1 MKNCTNLL
9 VLCYFLSGVTG
20 NMLIIDHQLLK
31 VRIMAVITLFLAVV
45 IILIIIYQQNLKNK
59 ECTIRR
65 LSPNLQ
71 NYIQQQ
77 KENENRIK
85 QNKEYI
91 RSFQDQQTG
100 QQKDLEPE
108 QTSQISQ
115 PEQQNKSLA
124 PANQELQEQIET
136 SWKKLK
142 ETPLRT
148 QHIQE
153 LTTEMLLLKEREQK
167 LTGQLIAIH
176 PLMNELRNSP
186 RFMRPEDLAV
196 LRQLTDDIYQDFT
209 SRLNSRFTNLTDVDI
224 QLCILIKLRFTV
236 AQIAILSAISPTPVY
251 QQKSRMKKRILRIEP
266 DVFSHGETLDVW
278 LYKL

>member
-115 PEQQNKSLA
+115 PEQQNKNLA

>member
-1 MKNCTNLL
+1 
-9 VLCYFLSGVTG
+9 
-20 NMLIIDHQLLK
+20 MLIIDHQLLK

-65 LSPNLQ
+65 LSLNLQ

-77 KENENRIK
+77 KENEIRIE

-91 RSFQDQQTG
+91 RNFQDQLTG
-100 QQKDLEPE
+100 QQKNQEPE

-124 PANQELQEQIET
+124 LANQELQEQIET
-136 SWKKLK
+136 NWKKLK

-236 AQIAILSAISPTPVY
+236 AQIAILSAISPTSVY

>member
-31 VRIMAVITLFLAVV
+31 VRIMTVITLFLAVV

-77 KENENRIK
+77 KENEIRIK

-100 QQKDLEPE
+100 QQKDQEPE

-136 SWKKLK
+136 NWKKLK

-153 LTTEMLLLKEREQK
+153 LTTEMLLKEREQK

-196 LRQLTDDIYQDFT
+196 LRKLTDDIYQDFT

-224 QLCILIKLRFTV
+224 QLCILIKLGFSIS
-236 AQIAILSAISPTPVY
+236 QIAILTAISPTSVS
-251 QQKSRMKKRILRIEP
+251 QQKSRTKKRIQQQEP
-266 DVFSHGETLDVW
+266 DCFAEGETLDLW
-278 LYKL
+278 LRKF

>member
-9 VLCYFLSGVTG
+9 VLCCFLSGVTG
-20 NMLIIDHQLLK
+20 NMQIIDHQLLK
-31 VRIMAVITLFLAVV
+31 VRIMTVITLFLTVV

-59 ECTIRR
+59 ECTICR
-65 LSPNLQ
+65 LSLNLQ

-77 KENENRIK
+77 KENEIRIK

-100 QQKDLEPE
+100 QQKDQEPE

-115 PEQQNKSLA
+115 PEQQNKNLA
-124 PANQELQEQIET
+124 LANQELQKQIET
-136 SWKKLK
+136 NWKKLK
-142 ETPLRT
+142 ASPLRT

-209 SRLNSRFTNLTDVDI
+209 SRLNNRFTNLTDVDI
-224 QLCILIKLRFTV
+224 QLCILIKLGFSIS
-236 AQIAILSAISPTPVY
+236 QIAILTAISPTSVS
-251 QQKSRMKKRILRIEP
+251 QQKSRTKKRIQQQEP
-266 DVFSHGETLDVW
+266 DCFAEGETLDLW
-278 LYKL
+278 LRKF

>member
-20 NMLIIDHQLLK
+20 NMLITNHQLLK

-77 KENENRIK
+77 KENEIRIK

-100 QQKDLEPE
+100 QQKDQEPE

-136 SWKKLK
+136 NWKKLK

-224 QLCILIKLRFTV
+224 QLCILIKLGFSIS
-236 AQIAILSAISPTPVY
+236 QIAILTAISPTSVSK
-251 QQKSRMKKRILRIEP
+251 QKSRTKKRIQQQEP
-266 DVFSHGETLDVW
+266 DCFAEGETLDLW
-278 LYKL
+278 LRKF

>member
-9 VLCYFLSGVTG
+9 VLCCFLSGVTS
-20 NMLIIDHQLLK
+20 NMLIIDHHLLK

-65 LSPNLQ
+65 LSLNLQ

-77 KENENRIK
+77 KENEIRIE

-91 RSFQDQQTG
+91 RNFQDQLTG
-100 QQKDLEPE
+100 QQKNQEPE

-124 PANQELQEQIET
+124 LANQELQEQIET
-136 SWKKLK
+136 NWKKLK

>member
-31 VRIMAVITLFLAVV
+31 VRIMTVITLFLAVV

-77 KENENRIK
+77 KENEIRIK

-115 PEQQNKSLA
+115 PEQQNKNLA

>member
-59 ECTIRR
+59 ECTICR
-65 LSPNLQ
+65 LSLNLQ

-77 KENENRIK
+77 KENEIRIK

-100 QQKDLEPE
+100 QQKDQEPE

-115 PEQQNKSLA
+115 PEQQNKNLA
-124 PANQELQEQIET
+124 PANQELQKQIET
-136 SWKKLK
+136 NWKKLK
-142 ETPLRT
+142 ASPLRT

-196 LRQLTDDIYQDFT
+196 LRQLTDDIYQDFYFT
-209 SRLNSRFTNLTDVDI
+209 AEQPLYEPDGCGHPTLYSDQARFQHFTNSHTDGN
-224 QLCILIKLRFTV
+224 
-236 AQIAILSAISPTPVY
+236 ISN
-251 QQKSRMKKRILRIEP
+251 LRIPAEIKNK
-266 DVFSHGETLDVW
+266 ETYPTAGTRLFC
-278 LYKL
+278 

>member
-1 MKNCTNLL
+1 
-9 VLCYFLSGVTG
+9 
-20 NMLIIDHQLLK
+20 MLIIDHQLLK

-77 KENENRIK
+77 KENEIRIK

-100 QQKDLEPE
+100 QQKDQEPE

-236 AQIAILSAISPTPVY
+236 AQIAILSAISPTSVY

>member
-31 VRIMAVITLFLAVV
+31 VRIMTVITLFLAVV

-77 KENENRIK
+77 KKNEIRIK

-100 QQKDLEPE
+100 QQKDQEPE

-115 PEQQNKSLA
+115 PEQQNKNLA
-124 PANQELQEQIET
+124 LANQELQEQIET
-136 SWKKLK
+136 NWKKLK
-142 ETPLRT
+142 EPPLRT

-186 RFMRPEDLAV
+186 RFMRSEDLAV

-224 QLCILIKLRFTV
+224 QLCILIKLGFSIS
-236 AQIAILSAISPTPVY
+236 QIAILTAISPTSVS
-251 QQKSRMKKRILRIEP
+251 QQKSRTKKRIQQQEP
-266 DVFSHGETLDVW
+266 DSFAEGETLDLW
-278 LYKL
+278 LRKF

>member
-20 NMLIIDHQLLK
+20 NMQIIDQQLLK
-31 VRIMAVITLFLAVV
+31 VRIMTVITLFLTVV

-77 KENENRIK
+77 KENEIRIE

-91 RSFQDQQTG
+91 RSFQNQLTG
-100 QQKDLEPE
+100 QQKNQEPE

-124 PANQELQEQIET
+124 PANQERQEQIET
-136 SWKKLK
+136 NWKKLQ

-224 QLCILIKLRFTV
+224 QLCILIKLGFSIS
-236 AQIAILSAISPTPVY
+236 QIAILTAISPTSVS
-251 QQKSRMKKRILRIEP
+251 QQKSRTKKRIQQQEP
-266 DVFSHGETLDVW
+266 DCFAEGETLDLW
-278 LYKL
+278 LRKF

>member
-9 VLCYFLSGVTG
+9 VLCYFLSEVTG

-65 LSPNLQ
+65 LSLNLQ

-77 KENENRIK
+77 KENEIRIE

-91 RSFQDQQTG
+91 RSFQDQLTG
-100 QQKDLEPE
+100 QQKNQEPE

-115 PEQQNKSLA
+115 PEQQNKNLA

-136 SWKKLK
+136 NRKKLK

-236 AQIAILSAISPTPVY
+236 AQIAILSAISPTSVY

>member
-20 NMLIIDHQLLK
+20 NMLITNHQLLK

-65 LSPNLQ
+65 LSLNLQ

-77 KENENRIK
+77 KENEIRIK

-91 RSFQDQQTG
+91 RNFQDQQTG
-100 QQKDLEPE
+100 QQKDQEPE

-115 PEQQNKSLA
+115 PEQQNKNLA
-124 PANQELQEQIET
+124 LANQELQEQIET
-136 SWKKLK
+136 NWKKLK
-142 ETPLRT
+142 ETPVRT

>member
-9 VLCYFLSGVTG
+9 VLCCFLSGVTG
-20 NMLIIDHQLLK
+20 NMQIIDHQLLK
-31 VRIMAVITLFLAVV
+31 VRIMTVITLFLTVV

-59 ECTIRR
+59 ECTICR
-65 LSPNLQ
+65 LSLNLQ

-77 KENENRIK
+77 KENEIRIK

-100 QQKDLEPE
+100 QQKDQEPE

-115 PEQQNKSLA
+115 PEQQNKNLA
-124 PANQELQEQIET
+124 PANQELQKQIET
-136 SWKKLK
+136 NWKKLK
-142 ETPLRT
+142 ASPLRT

-196 LRQLTDDIYQDFT
+196 LRKLTDDIYQDFT
-209 SRLNSRFTNLTDVDI
+209 SRLNSRFMNLTNVDI
-224 QLCILIKLRFTV
+224 QLCILIKLGFSIS
-236 AQIAILSAISPTPVY
+236 QIAILTAISPTSVS
-251 QQKSRMKKRILRIEP
+251 QQKSRTKKRIQQQEP
-266 DVFSHGETLDVW
+266 DCFAEGETLDLW
-278 LYKL
+278 LRKF

>member
-1 MKNCTNLL
+1 M
-9 VLCYFLSGVTG
+9 
-20 NMLIIDHQLLK
+20 
-31 VRIMAVITLFLAVV
+31 

-77 KENENRIK
+77 KENEIRIK

-100 QQKDLEPE
+100 QQKDQEPE

-136 SWKKLK
+136 NWKKLK

-224 QLCILIKLRFTV
+224 QLCILIKLGFSIS
-236 AQIAILSAISPTPVY
+236 QIAILTAISPTSVS
-251 QQKSRMKKRILRIEP
+251 QQKSRTKKRIQQQEP
-266 DVFSHGETLDVW
+266 DCFAEGETLDLW
-278 LYKL
+278 LRKF

>member
-20 NMLIIDHQLLK
+20 NMLITNHQLLK

-77 KENENRIK
+77 KENEIRIK

-100 QQKDLEPE
+100 QQKDQEPE

-115 PEQQNKSLA
+115 PEQQNKNLA

-136 SWKKLK
+136 NWKKLK
-142 ETPLRT
+142 ETPVRT

-224 QLCILIKLRFTV
+224 QLCILIKLGFSIS
-236 AQIAILSAISPTPVY
+236 QIAILTAISPTSVS
-251 QQKSRMKKRILRIEP
+251 QQKSKKRIQQQEP
-266 DVFSHGETLDVW
+266 DSFAEGETLDLW
-278 LYKL
+278 LRKF

>member
-20 NMLIIDHQLLK
+20 NMLIINHQLLK

-77 KENENRIK
+77 KENEIRIK

-91 RSFQDQQTG
+91 RNFQDQQTG
-100 QQKDLEPE
+100 QQKDQEPE

-115 PEQQNKSLA
+115 PEQQNKNLA
-124 PANQELQEQIET
+124 LANQELQEQIET
-136 SWKKLK
+136 NWKKLK

-167 LTGQLIAIH
+167 LTGQLISIH

>member
-1 MKNCTNLL
+1 
-9 VLCYFLSGVTG
+9 
-20 NMLIIDHQLLK
+20 MLIIDHQLLK

-115 PEQQNKSLA
+115 PEQQNKNLA

-209 SRLNSRFTNLTDVDI
+209 SGLNSRFTNLTDVDI

-236 AQIAILSAISPTPVY
+236 AQIAILSAISPTSVY

>member
-20 NMLIIDHQLLK
+20 NMLITNHQLLK

-77 KENENRIK
+77 KENEIRIK

-100 QQKDLEPE
+100 QQKDQEPE

-136 SWKKLK
+136 NWKKLK

-236 AQIAILSAISPTPVY
+236 AQIAILSAISSTSVY

>member
-1 MKNCTNLL
+1 
-9 VLCYFLSGVTG
+9 
-20 NMLIIDHQLLK
+20 MLIIDHQLLK

-65 LSPNLQ
+65 LSPN
-71 NYIQQQ
+71 QQQ
-77 KENENRIK
+77 KENEIRIK

-100 QQKDLEPE
+100 QQKDQEPE

-224 QLCILIKLRFTV
+224 QLCILIKLDFSIS
-236 AQIAILSAISPTPVY
+236 QIAILTAISPTSVS
-251 QQKSRMKKRILRIEP
+251 QQKSRTKKRIQQQEP
-266 DVFSHGETLDVW
+266 DSFAEGETLDLW
-278 LYKL
+278 LRKF

>member
-20 NMLIIDHQLLK
+20 NMLITNHQLLK

-45 IILIIIYQQNLKNK
+45 IILIIIYQQNLKDK

-77 KENENRIK
+77 KENEIRIK

-91 RSFQDQQTG
+91 RNFQDQQTG
-100 QQKDLEPE
+100 QQKDQEPE

-136 SWKKLK
+136 NWKKLK

-236 AQIAILSAISPTPVY
+236 AQIAILSAISSTSVY

>member
-1 MKNCTNLL
+1 
-9 VLCYFLSGVTG
+9 
-20 NMLIIDHQLLK
+20 MLITNHQLLK
-31 VRIMAVITLFLAVV
+31 VRIMTVITLFLAVV

-77 KENENRIK
+77 KENEIRIK

-100 QQKDLEPE
+100 QQKDQEPE

-186 RFMRPEDLAV
+186 RFMRPEDLTV

-251 QQKSRMKKRILRIEP
+251 RQKSRMKKRILRIEP

>member
-20 NMLIIDHQLLK
+20 NMLITNHQLLK

-77 KENENRIK
+77 KENEIRIK
-85 QNKEYI
+85 QNKVYI

-100 QQKDLEPE
+100 QQKDQEPE

-153 LTTEMLLLKEREQK
+153 LTTEMLLKEREQK

-196 LRQLTDDIYQDFT
+196 LRKLTDDIYQDFT

-224 QLCILIKLRFTV
+224 QLCILIKLGFSIS
-236 AQIAILSAISPTPVY
+236 QIAILTAISPTSVS
-251 QQKSRMKKRILRIEP
+251 QQKSRTKKRIQQQEP
-266 DVFSHGETLDVW
+266 DCFAEGETLDLW
-278 LYKL
+278 LRKF

>member
-20 NMLIIDHQLLK
+20 NMLITNHQLLK
-31 VRIMAVITLFLAVV
+31 VRIIAVITLFLAVV

-65 LSPNLQ
+65 LSLNLQ

-77 KENENRIK
+77 KENEIRIK

-91 RSFQDQQTG
+91 RNFQDQQTG
-100 QQKDLEPE
+100 QQKDQEPE

-115 PEQQNKSLA
+115 PEQQNKNLA
-124 PANQELQEQIET
+124 LANQELQEQIET
-136 SWKKLK
+136 NWKKLK

>member
-31 VRIMAVITLFLAVV
+31 VRIMTVITLFLAVV

-65 LSPNLQ
+65 LSLNLQ

-77 KENENRIK
+77 KENEIRIE

-91 RSFQDQQTG
+91 RNFQDQQTG
-100 QQKDLEPE
+100 QQKDQEPE

-115 PEQQNKSLA
+115 PEQQNKNLA
-124 PANQELQEQIET
+124 LANQELQEQIET
-136 SWKKLK
+136 NWKKLK
-142 ETPLRT
+142 ETPVRT

>member
-1 MKNCTNLL
+1 
-9 VLCYFLSGVTG
+9 
-20 NMLIIDHQLLK
+20 MLIIDHQLLK
-31 VRIMAVITLFLAVV
+31 VRIMTVITLFLAVV

-77 KENENRIK
+77 KENEIRIK

-100 QQKDLEPE
+100 QQKDQEPE

-115 PEQQNKSLA
+115 PEQQNKNLA
-124 PANQELQEQIET
+124 PANQELQKQIET

-142 ETPLRT
+142 ETPVRT

-224 QLCILIKLRFTV
+224 QLCILIKLGFSIS
-236 AQIAILSAISPTPVY
+236 QIAILTAISPTSVS
-251 QQKSRMKKRILRIEP
+251 QQKSRTKKRIQQQKP
-266 DVFSHGETLDVW
+266 DCFAEGETLDLW
-278 LYKL
+278 LRKF

>member
-20 NMLIIDHQLLK
+20 NMLITNHQLLK

-77 KENENRIK
+77 KENEIRIK

-100 QQKDLEPE
+100 QQKDQEPE

-153 LTTEMLLLKEREQK
+153 LTTEMLLKEREQK

-196 LRQLTDDIYQDFT
+196 LRKLTDDIYQDFT

-236 AQIAILSAISPTPVY
+236 AQIAILSAISPTSVS
-251 QQKSRMKKRILRIEP
+251 QQKSRTKKRIQQQEP
-266 DVFSHGETLDVW
+266 DCFAEGETLDLW
-278 LYKL
+278 LRKF

>member
-20 NMLIIDHQLLK
+20 NMLITNHQLLK
-31 VRIMAVITLFLAVV
+31 VRIMTVITLFLAVV

-77 KENENRIK
+77 KENEIRIK

-100 QQKDLEPE
+100 QQKDQEPE

-115 PEQQNKSLA
+115 PEQQNKNLA

>member
-9 VLCYFLSGVTG
+9 VLCCFLSGVTG
-20 NMLIIDHQLLK
+20 NMQIIDHQLLK
-31 VRIMAVITLFLAVV
+31 VRIMTVITLFLTVV

-59 ECTIRR
+59 ECTICR
-65 LSPNLQ
+65 LSLNLQ

-77 KENENRIK
+77 KENEIRIK

-100 QQKDLEPE
+100 QQKDQEPE

-115 PEQQNKSLA
+115 PEQQNKNLA
-124 PANQELQEQIET
+124 LANQELQKQIET
-136 SWKKLK
+136 NWKKLK
-142 ETPLRT
+142 ASPLRT

-224 QLCILIKLRFTV
+224 QLCILIKLGFSIS
-236 AQIAILSAISPTPVY
+236 QIAILTAISPTSVS
-251 QQKSRMKKRILRIEP
+251 QQKSRTKKRIQQQEP
-266 DVFSHGETLDVW
+266 DSFAEGETLDLW
-278 LYKL
+278 LRKF

>member
-31 VRIMAVITLFLAVV
+31 VRIMTVITLFLAVV

-77 KENENRIK
+77 KENEIRIK

-100 QQKDLEPE
+100 QQKDQEPE

-136 SWKKLK
+136 NWKKLK

-167 LTGQLIAIH
+167 LTGQLIAVH

-186 RFMRPEDLAV
+186 RFMRPEGF
-196 LRQLTDDIYQDFT
+196 YFT
-209 SRLNSRFTNLTDVDI
+209 AEQPLYKPDGCGYSTLYSNQARFQHFTNSHTDGN
-224 QLCILIKLRFTV
+224 
-236 AQIAILSAISPTPVY
+236 ISN
-251 QQKSRMKKRILRIEP
+251 LRIPAEIKNK
-266 DVFSHGETLDVW
+266 ETYPTAGTRLFC
-278 LYKL
+278 

>member
-20 NMLIIDHQLLK
+20 NMLITNHQLLK
-31 VRIMAVITLFLAVV
+31 VRIMTVITLFLAVV

-77 KENENRIK
+77 KENEIRIK

-115 PEQQNKSLA
+115 PEQQNKNLA

-224 QLCILIKLRFTV
+224 QLCILIKLGFSIS
-236 AQIAILSAISPTPVY
+236 QIAILTAISPTSVS
-251 QQKSRMKKRILRIEP
+251 QQK
-266 DVFSHGETLDVW
+266 
-278 LYKL
+278 

>member
-20 NMLIIDHQLLK
+20 NMLITNHQLLK

-65 LSPNLQ
+65 LSLNLQ

-77 KENENRIK
+77 KENEIRIK

-91 RSFQDQQTG
+91 RNFQDQQTG
-100 QQKDLEPE
+100 QQKDQEPE

-115 PEQQNKSLA
+115 PEQQNKNLA
-124 PANQELQEQIET
+124 LANQELQEQIET
-136 SWKKLK
+136 NWKKLK

-186 RFMRPEDLAV
+186 RFMRPEDLTV

>member
-20 NMLIIDHQLLK
+20 NMLITNHQLLK

-65 LSPNLQ
+65 LSLNLQ

-77 KENENRIK
+77 KENEIRIK

-91 RSFQDQQTG
+91 RNFQDQQTG
-100 QQKDLEPE
+100 QQKDQEPE

-115 PEQQNKSLA
+115 PEQQNKNLA

-196 LRQLTDDIYQDFT
+196 LRQLTDDIYQDFY
-209 SRLNSRFTNLTDVDI
+209 FTAEQPL
-224 QLCILIKLRFTV
+224 
-236 AQIAILSAISPTPVY
+236 Y
-251 QQKSRMKKRILRIEP
+251 EP
-266 DVFSHGETLDVW
+266 DGCGHPTLYSDQASFHGCTDRHPVGYFSDIRISAEVPHEETDSQDRTRCVLTW
-278 LYKL
+278 GNPGCMAL

>member
-20 NMLIIDHQLLK
+20 NMLITNHQLLK
-31 VRIMAVITLFLAVV
+31 VRIMTVITLFLAVV

-77 KENENRIK
+77 KENEIRIK

-115 PEQQNKSLA
+115 PEQQNKNLA

-153 LTTEMLLLKEREQK
+153 LTTEMLLKEREQK

-224 QLCILIKLRFTV
+224 QLCILIKLGFSIS
-236 AQIAILSAISPTPVY
+236 QIAILTAISPTSVS
-251 QQKSRMKKRILRIEP
+251 QQKSKTKKRIQQQEP
-266 DVFSHGETLDVW
+266 DCFAEGETLDLW
-278 LYKL
+278 LRKF

>member
-31 VRIMAVITLFLAVV
+31 VRIMTVITLFLAVV

-65 LSPNLQ
+65 LSLNLQ

-77 KENENRIK
+77 KENEIRIK

-91 RSFQDQQTG
+91 RNFQDQQTG
-100 QQKDLEPE
+100 QQKDQEPE

-115 PEQQNKSLA
+115 PEQQNKNLA
-124 PANQELQEQIET
+124 LANQELQEQIET
-136 SWKKLK
+136 NWKKLK
-142 ETPLRT
+142 ETPVRT